1 VKACSA
7 TGRLTFA
14 VSRRAIVAP
23 VADATVVG
31 GHERHR
37 QSQGSAR
44 GGSMVAKFVS
54 DNPDTGREIFTGT
67 VGK

>member
-1 VKACSA
+1 MSG
-7 TGRLTFA
+7 TGSLKGLR
-14 VSRRAIVAP
+14 
-23 VADATVVG
+23 G
-31 GHERHR
+31 
-37 QSQGSAR
+37 